1 MTHQRWNPHRTAR
14 AMLAFG
20 LLVWCTGSALGRPA
34 PAVMQTVL
42 AKAEELA
49 CAPRLAAGGPLS
61 PFTLVGSQEGYLKN
75 LLGPGDSIVIGAG
88 TDQGLTV
95 GQQYFVRRTFIPRYS
110 DRTDPQAPLLG
121 SRPPG
126 GFES

>member
-1 MTHQRWNPHRTAR
+1 MTRQRWNPHRTAR

-20 LLVWCTGSALGRPA
+20 LLVWCTDSILARPA
-34 PAVMQTVL
+34 PATTQTVL
-42 AKAEELA
+42 TEAEELA

-61 PFTLVGSQEGYLKN
+61 PFTLVGSQEGSLKN
-75 LLGPGDSIVIGAG
+75 LLGPATRSSLGQA
-88 TDQGLTV
+88 LTRAWRLV
-95 GQQYFVRRTFIPRYS
+95 SNISCGVRSYRVTATGPTPR
-110 DRTDPQAPLLG
+110 PLLG